1 MAASVSLQTSTPI
14 PTPTPTTPTPI
25 PPTLPPPP
33 TSTETETATATVTAT
48 PIPSPTSN
56 SDSGDSG
63 SLMWLWLAL
72 IVLGVALV
80 ITFAVL
86 AERRS
91 KAREW
96 HDSADRTMRS
106 IRWVNDTYVPQL
118 LAVGSGLEMQQTWP
132 AGQAQISHLDAEL
145 VGLQSQAKGTDQVTA
160 VQTVRNCL
168 ASLGQAVNQ
177 TVSLAASGQSPD
189 LQRQALASV
198 QQARSA
204 LGASLSG
211 VLALRPKS

>member
-1 MAASVSLQTSTPI
+1 MPVSVTFQTSSPI
-14 PTPTPTTPTPI
+14 PTPTPTTPVPP
-25 PPTLPPPP
+25 PPTQPRPP

-48 PIPSPTSN
+48 PVPSPTSN
-56 SDSGDSG
+56 AESGDSG

-72 IVLGVALV
+72 IVIGVALV
-80 ITFAVL
+80 VTFAVL

-96 HDSADRTMRS
+96 HDSADRSMRS

-118 LAVGSGLEMQQTWP
+118 LALGSGQEMQQTWP

-145 VGLQSQAKGTDQVTA
+145 VGLQSQAKGTDQITA
-160 VQTVRNCL
+160 IQTVRNCL

-177 TVSLAASGQSPD
+177 TVGLAATGQSPD
-189 LQRQALASV
+189 LQRQSLAGV
-198 QQARSA
+198 QQARAA